1 MLSGSLG
8 PASGRL
14 RCTPWHEAR
23 LSLPAWLVCVRA
35 PDGWS
40 SVRAW
45 LPWSLGHHEP
55 SAGLTAASER
65 LWANGVRDSVFAST
79 GALAARR
86 KVGGGFG
93 RRLGSD
99 AVGRRGP
106 QEGISAF
113 IRTGRVAGTPSPCRV
128 GTQGEAGH
136 RQARTR
142 ALAGLRIGLRLDLGL
157 LSPQIRERT
166 NVLSEPPRLW
176 WL

>member
-45 LPWSLGHHEP
+45 LPWSLGHREP
-55 SAGLTAASER
+55 SARLTAASER
-65 LWANGVRDSVFAST
+65 LWANGVRDLVFAST
-79 GALAARR
+79 GALAARQ

-113 IRTGRVAGTPSPCRV
+113 IRTGRVAGTPAPCRV

-136 RQARTR
+136 RPARTR

>member
-1 MLSGSLG
+1 MYLKITILKYTYMGNLRNKKEQTNQK
-8 PASGRL
+8 RL
-14 RCTPWHEAR
+14 TNILHH
-23 LSLPAWLVCVRA
+23 LVM
-35 PDGWS
+35 
-40 SVRAW
+40 
-45 LPWSLGHHEP
+45 
-55 SAGLTAASER
+55 
-65 LWANGVRDSVFAST
+65 
-79 GALAARR
+79 
-86 KVGGGFG
+86 
-93 RRLGSD
+93 
-99 AVGRRGP
+99 VGRRGP

-113 IRTGRVAGTPSPCRV
+113 IRTGRDPSTPSPCRV